1 MSNNCILTD
10 NFTISNMKDVQID
23 TGNVLGHMFV
33 APVELGNCRVDVDF
47 SILEFC

>member
-10 NFTISNMKDVQID
+10 NFIISNMNDVQID
-23 TGNVLGHMFV
+23 TDNVLGHMFV
-33 APVELGNCRVDVDF
+33 ALVELGNCRLNVDF